1 MAKNGSDATV
11 YAVGDVHGRYDLLLE
26 VLAWIRADRDETGNP
41 ARLVMLGDYVD
52 RGPESRKVIETLI
65 NEVSDLNPVCLI
77 GNHERSEEHTSELQ
91 SLMRTSY
98 AVFCLKKKTTN
109 TSSTKDPTK

>member
-41 ARLVMLGDYVD
+41 ARLVMLGDSVD
-52 RGPESRKVIETLI
+52 RGPESRKVIATLI

-77 GNHERSEEHTSELQ
+77 ANHEDMILQ
-91 SLMRTSY
+91 ATRNPITAIPGPWSLAVGRVTEASY
-98 AVFCLKKKTTN
+98 RWGGT
-109 TSSTKDPTK
+109 P

>member
-1 MAKNGSDATV
+1 MRRRPPRSTRT
-11 YAVGDVHGRYDLLLE
+11 YTLFPYTTLFRSLE

-77 GNHERSEEHTSELQ
+77 GNHEDMMLQ
-91 SLMRTSY
+91 ALRKPMSAIAGTW
-98 AVFCLKKKTTN
+98 
-109 TSSTKDPTK
+109 